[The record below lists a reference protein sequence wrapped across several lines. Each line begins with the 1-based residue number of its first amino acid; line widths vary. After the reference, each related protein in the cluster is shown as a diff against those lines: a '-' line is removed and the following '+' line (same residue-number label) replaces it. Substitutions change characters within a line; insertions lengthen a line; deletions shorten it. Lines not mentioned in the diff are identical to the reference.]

1 MTNPV
6 DEIPDEET
14 PNHPRRAI
22 YLLPNLMTTAALFF
36 GFYSVVQ
43 SWHGDL
49 AAAAIAIFIA
59 ILFDGLDGRLARL
72 THTQSAFGAEYDSLS
87 DMVSFGVAPA
97 VLALATALNSLGKP
111 GWILAFVYC
120 AAAALRLARFN
131 VNQTVVGKNY
141 FQGLPSPSAAA
152 LVASFVWLAHDLAW
166 NPTTTAVWCGV
177 LTLFAGLSMVS
188 NILFWSGKSIDL
200 RRSVPFL
207 AAAGLALVF
216 AFISFYPPGVLF
228 ALTLAYALSGYFL
241 ALWRWWKK
249 RHPLVKNE
257 KGG

>member
-1 MTNPV
+1 M
-6 DEIPDEET
+6 IPDDERCEHDRT
-14 PNHPRRAI
+14 AAPRRAI

-36 GFYSVVQ
+36 GFFSVVQ
-43 SWHGDL
+43 SWRGDL
-49 AAAAIAIFIA
+49 SGAAIAIFIA

-72 THTQSAFGAEYDSLS
+72 THTQSEFGAEYDSLA

-97 VLALATALNSLGKP
+97 VLALATALNALGKL

-131 VNQTVVGKNY
+131 VNHSVVSKNY
-141 FQGLPSPSAAA
+141 FQGLPSPAAAA
-152 LVASFVWLAHDLAW
+152 LVASFVWLATDLSW
-166 NPTTTAVWCGV
+166 PTTTTAIWCAVI
-177 LTLFAGLSMVS
+177 TLFAGVSMVS
-188 NILFWSGKSIDL
+188 NILFWSGKAIDL

-207 AAAGLALVF
+207 TAAGVALVF
-216 AFISFYPPGVLF
+216 AFISFYPPGLLF
-228 ALTLAYALSGYFL
+228 ALTLLYASSGYLL

-249 RHPLVKNE
+249 RQPLVKTE